1 MDRGTATRGKV
12 AEVMA
17 GAEAIEIKATV
28 PEHQVEPAVARFGR
42 SGADEVERI
51 IYFFDTPK
59 LDLLA
64 AGIIARARR
73 IPGGEHDSTV
83 KFRPVNPSS
92 IDADWRN
99 YRGFKIEADA
109 SEKAVVKSASLSM
122 PVAKGLIK
130 DVVAGESPIAS
141 LFTQEQRKFL
151 LAMATREIDYSSVS
165 VLGPLAARRWRF
177 EDPGCPWPIT
187 GELWTREDGER
198 LLEVSIKAPIAQAA
212 AAVAGFM
219 AFLAEVGAERDTKEQ
234 TKTRWALDYYVAK
247 LSPPAVSRPA
257 SKRKSVP

>member
-1 MDRGTATRGKV
+1 MERGTATRGQV
-12 AEVMA
+12 AAVMA
-17 GAEAIEIKATV
+17 GAEAIEIKATIT
-28 PEHQVEPAVARFGR
+28 EHQVELAVSRFARSR
-42 SGADEVERI
+42 ADEEERI

-73 IPGGEHDSTV
+73 RPGGEHDSTV
-83 KFRPVNPSS
+83 KFRPVNPES
-92 IDADWRN
+92 IGDEWRK
-99 YRGFKIEADA
+99 YRGFKVEADA

-130 DVVAGESPIAS
+130 EVVAGESPIAS
-141 LFTQEQRKFL
+141 LFTPEQRKFL

-165 VLGPLAARRWRF
+165 VLGPLTTRRWRF
-177 EDPGCPWPIT
+177 TDPGCPWPIT

-247 LSPPAVSRPA
+247 LAPPAVKRPA
-257 SKRKSVP
+257 SRRKAAT